1 MPNRQVIIQDNGPRL
16 ILIDSITQI
25 EASDQGSIVITGSHG
40 GMSVVDYV
48 KPHTLRA
55 VFFND
60 AGIGKDQAGIVAL
73 KAFEERGLP
82 AAAYSHMSARIGD
95 AVDGWQNGIIS
106 HINPSARNLG
116 LMPAQSLKD
125 AIDMISKLSP

>member
-1 MPNRQVIIQDNGPRL
+1 MPNRQVIIRDNGPRL
-16 ILIDSITQI
+16 VLIDSITQI

-48 KPHTLRA
+48 KQHRPCA

-95 AVDGWQNGIIS
+95 ANDGWQNGILS
-106 HINPSARNLG
+106 HVNPSARALG
-116 LMPAQSLKD
+116 LTPAQSLKD
-125 AIDMISKLSP
+125 AIDWISKSSP